1 MLLGSLNIH
10 FNSLFL
16 SLLQK
21 LQKLIAYISRLQA
34 KSYKVKNLFKS
45 MESLF
50 LSNCNFTLKHIV

>member
-21 LQKLIAYISRLQA
+21 LIAYVSRLQA

-45 MESLF
+45 VESLF